1 MKTVTLSEIKFLQ
14 TVIANRKARVVR
26 ILDRVKE
33 ITTAIPGMNA
43 NELAD
48 TQAEI
53 EELANEL
60 AEHAAY
66 CNRTEKLVKEFYKP
80 AYRAA

>member
-14 TVIANRKARVVR
+14 TVIANRKARIAR

-33 ITTAIPGMNA
+33 ISVAIPTMSE

-48 TQAEI
+48 AKTELGELHEEI
-53 EELANEL
+53 M
-60 AEHAAY
+60 EHVRY
-66 CNRTEKLVKEFYKP
+66 VQRTERIVKDFYKP
-80 AYRAA
+80 AYMAA